1 MPKTSLNSD
10 FKLLEPLW
18 QEKLERFVLPNGLT
32 VILKPDHSAQLAS
45 VQVWVKTGSIH
56 EGSHLGAGL
65 SHYLEHLLFKG
76 TDRRTGKEISES
88 VQAHGG
94 YVNAYTTFDRTVY
107 YIDIPSEHT
116 TVAIDLL
123 SDLVLHST
131 LPADEVAKEKDVI
144 LREIA
149 MTKDDPDDRLWEAV
163 FSTSFREHPYR
174 QPVIGHR
181 DIFSAISRDQLVTYY
196 RSRYVP
202 NNMVVIVVGDINC
215 ELIRKS
221 VEDCFGTSPRVAL
234 APVLVPHEPLQ
245 LGPRQLER
253 YEDVELSRVAVS
265 WQIPG
270 LTHPDAPVL
279 EVLALVLG
287 SGDSSILWQEL
298 HEKTGLV
305 HSVDASSWNPG
316 TSGLFCI
323 SLVSDGNKRLE
334 ALKKMDAVLKAS
346 FKKGFSQAQIS
357 KAIRQLVMAEI
368 ANRQTMSGQAS
379 RIGSAEIVVGDL
391 GFSRSYFEKLAAVKP
406 SDLKRVLQMYLV
418 EEHKSLVSL
427 NPLKDKLNSAE
438 DKLQTLPKQNIEEIK
453 LKNGAR
459 LLVQIDP
466 RLPNVHMRV
475 VAQGGPL
482 HEEADA
488 RGATAL
494 LANLLVK
501 DTKRRSASEV
511 AEYIEQVGGTFTP
524 FYGNNSIGLAA
535 EVLPLNVD
543 RALSV
548 IGDALLCPLFTETSF
563 KLEKQTQV
571 AALKH
576 DEDDVVTEARKLMRK
591 AFFGDHPLAL
601 DCRGDLSSAELLTA
615 DAVRALYKK
624 LIVAP
629 NIVFS
634 IAGDIPKTFIAKLKT
649 VLSKLPAGSAPPL
662 KTKDVL
668 PQYPAK
674 TGLVRHSRS
683 REQAVVL
690 QAYPGPTLLEKD
702 FYVGEVAD
710 ELFSGMAS
718 HLFERV
724 RENKALAYFIRSS
737 RITGLNAGLFFFY
750 AGTQPGKEN
759 EVLEEINLE
768 IKRVASHQVTGE
780 ELNRCKVRL
789 KAGRRQGLQTNSAKA
804 FHAGLDVLQGRAADD
819 WKNYDARIDAVTTE
833 DLARFAA
840 YYFKTSNM
848 LQVIVAP

>member
-1 MPKTSLNSD
+1 MPKTSPSTD
-10 FKLLEPLW
+10 YKLLEPLW
-18 QEKLERFVLPNGLT
+18 EEKCERFVLANGLT
-32 VILKPDHSAQLAS
+32 VILKPDKSAQLSS

-56 EGSHLGAGL
+56 EGNYLGAGL

-76 TDRRTGKEISES
+76 TSRRTGKEISES

-94 YVNAYTTFDRTVY
+94 YINAYTTFDRTVY
-107 YIDIPSEHT
+107 YIDLPSEHT
-116 TVAIDLL
+116 TVALDLL

-149 MTKDDPDDRLWEAV
+149 MTKDDPDDRLWEEV

-181 DIFSAISRDQLVTYY
+181 DIFTAISREELLNYY

-202 NNMVVIVVGDINC
+202 NNIVVIVVGDINC
-215 ELIRKS
+215 DLIRKS
-221 VEDCFGTSPRVAL
+221 VDEYFGSNPRVAL
-234 APVLVPHEPLQ
+234 APVLVPNEPLQ

-253 YEDVELSRVAVS
+253 FEDVELSRVAVS

-270 LTHPDAPVL
+270 LTHPDAPIL
-279 EVLALVLG
+279 EVLALILG
-287 SGDSSILWQEL
+287 SGDSSIFWQEL

-305 HSVDASSWNPG
+305 HSIDASSWNPG
-316 TSGLFCI
+316 SSGLFCV
-323 SLVSDGNKRLE
+323 SLVCDGDKRPD
-334 ALKKMDAVLKAS
+334 ALKKLDAVLKTWL
-346 FKKGFSQAQIS
+346 KKGFTQDQIN
-357 KAIRQLVMAEI
+357 KALRQLVMAEI

-379 RIGSAEIVVGDL
+379 RLGSAEIVVGDL

-406 SDLKRVLQMYLV
+406 KDLKRVLLTYLID
-418 EEHKSLVSL
+418 EHKSIVSL
-427 NPLKDKLNSAE
+427 NPLSSKCDAKLENLELNEKSRV
-438 DKLQTLPKQNIEEIK
+438 EEIK
-453 LKNGAR
+453 LRNGAR
-459 LLVQIDP
+459 LLIQVDR

-482 HEEADA
+482 HEEKYA

-501 DTKRRSASEV
+501 DTKRRSASQV

-548 IGDALLCPLFTETSF
+548 ISDALLCPLFTEVSF
-563 KLEKQTQV
+563 KLEKQTQI

-576 DEDDVVTEARKLMRK
+576 DEDDVVTEARKIMRK
-591 AFFGDHPLAL
+591 TFFGDHPLAL
-601 DCRGDLSSAELLTA
+601 DCRGELSSAELLKS
-615 DAVRALYKK
+615 DSIKALYKK
-624 LIVAP
+624 LFVAP
-629 NIVFS
+629 NVVFS
-634 IAGDIPKTFIAKLKT
+634 IAGDIPKSFIAKLKT
-649 VLSKLPAGSAPPL
+649 FLNKLPSGNAPLIKSKDQLPL
-662 KTKDVL
+662 
-668 PQYPAK
+668 YPAAVG
-674 TGLVRHSRS
+674 TFRHVRA

-690 QAYPGPTLLEKD
+690 QAYPGPTLLDND
-702 FYVGEVAD
+702 FYIGEVAD

-718 HLFERV
+718 QLFERV

-759 EVLEEINLE
+759 EVLDEINLE
-768 IKRVASHQVTGE
+768 IKRVKSNQVSDE

-789 KAGRRQGLQTNSAKA
+789 KAGRRQGLQTNAAKA
-804 FHAGLDVLQGRAADD
+804 LHTGLDVLQGRAADD
-819 WKNYDARIDAVTTE
+819 WKHYDSRIEAVTGE
-833 DLARFAA
+833 DLARFAS
-840 YYFKTSNM
+840 YYFDSTKM
-848 LQVIVAP
+848 LQIIVAP